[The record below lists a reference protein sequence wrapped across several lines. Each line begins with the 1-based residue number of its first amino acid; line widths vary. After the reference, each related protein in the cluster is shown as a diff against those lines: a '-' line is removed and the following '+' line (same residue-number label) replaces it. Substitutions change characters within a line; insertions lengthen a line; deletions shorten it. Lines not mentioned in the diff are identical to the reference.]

1 MSDFTK
7 VGGPIPVNLGRCVD
21 LYHDVRALRLA
32 MEKEVAEMQVREAE
46 LKLHL
51 INTLSRQDDKGA
63 VGLRYMARRVDKT
76 AFNFAKAETGEME
89 QELDGTSGWQKF
101 TEWVRQTGR
110 FDFLQKRLSE
120 GAVKDMFEQTGQ
132 LPPGVDKITVPD
144 LSVVKVG

>member
-7 VGGPIPVNLGRCVD
+7 VGGPIPANLGRCVD

-32 MEKEVAEMQVREAE
+32 MEKEVKDMMGREAE

-51 INTLSRQDDKGA
+51 INTLSKQDDKGA

-76 AFNFAKAETGEME
+76 AFSFAKAQTDEME
-89 QELDGTSGWQKF
+89 QEVEGSGGWQRF
-101 TEWVRQTGR
+101 TAWVRQTGR
-110 FDFLQKRLSE
+110 FDFLQKRIGE
-120 GAVKDMFEQTGQ
+120 AAVKDMLEQTGQ
-132 LPPGVDKITVPD
+132 LPPGIEKITVPD